1 MVCVVCISFLKRVPS
16 QICAQHSAARHTPT
30 QRLSITLWDP
40 THCNDRVLRNDMT
53 LHYGMVPPI
62 PRYDVESVRA
72 SCYLVTTRCYS
83 VSLLIMPSWRRSLG
97 LLMPGYDVALRH
109 CTPVR
114 RCDVVS
120 VRASCYLVTTHCY
133 NVSLLIIF
141 LWRRRLGLLMPG
153 YDVAL
158 RHGTPDITLW
168 RSSVW
173 VYWYLVTTH

>member
-1 MVCVVCISFLKRVPS
+1 MVCVVCISFLTRVPS
-16 QICAQHSAARHTPT
+16 QICAQHSAARLTRT

-40 THCNDRVLRNDMT
+40 THCNDRVLRNDMK
-53 LHYGMVPPI
+53 LHYGTVPPI

-83 VSLLIMPSWRRSLG
+83 VSLLIILSWRRSLG
-97 LLMPGYDVALRH
+97 LLMPGYDVALQHVTQVPRY
-109 CTPVR
+109 
-114 RCDVVS
+114 DVES
-120 VRASCYLVTTHCY
+120 VRASCYLVTTRWY
-133 NVSLLIIF
+133 SVSLLII
-141 LWRRRLGLLMPG
+141 LSWRRSLGLLMPG

-173 VYWYLVTTH
+173 VY